1 MDDSPKKHRNI
12 RHPADLLDK
21 AKEALAKLYTA
32 KVAEQ
37 ASGRFGV
44 VLTFDAGKPT
54 GVRQIADEPVM

>member
-21 AKEALAKLYTA
+21 AQATLAQLHAA

-54 GVRQIADEPVM
+54 GVRQIADEPIM